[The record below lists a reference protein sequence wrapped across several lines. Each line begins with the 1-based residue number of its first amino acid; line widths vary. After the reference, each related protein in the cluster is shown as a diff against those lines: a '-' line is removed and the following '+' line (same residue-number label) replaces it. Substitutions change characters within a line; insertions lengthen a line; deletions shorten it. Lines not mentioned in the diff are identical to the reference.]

1 MPVRATGR
9 RPLGA
14 SSQRNPPLSA
24 PIASGLDGTLPKKTS
39 SCHRSRQLTAEAAAA
54 RDEAAERSRA
64 AADEYTQAWLAIEA
78 LEQDVEKARGDV
90 YAVLNTIT
98 ALSAAFDSASA
109 HRERAMAA
117 AARLDLEAREL
128 AAGNVAATGGMAA
141 LIGEK
146 EFPTLS
152 HEGEKD
158 SIHISVVGRL
168 LLVVVFDDR
177 SSLGLVK
184 LRSKQVSQQLAKMFD
199 EITANGDLDDPD
211 SPFAGITDEDIDSLF
226 T

>member
-1 MPVRATGR
+1 MVIVGYVKVRSGLR
-9 RPLGA
+9 RL
-14 SSQRNPPLSA
+14 NPPRQIAPTDLVTSLVSKLAIARRGVRPSILQVASRPGLQIKSRTMADTPILLREQQYHQIKAVLARLRMDASA
-24 PIASGLDGTLPKKTS
+24 KVVFLVDKDGQEIASQGEVGNLDTTS
-39 SCHRSRQLTAEAAAA
+39 
-54 RDEAAERSRA
+54 
-64 AADEYTQAWLAIEA
+64 LA
-78 LEQDVEKARGDV
+78 
-90 YAVLNTIT
+90 
-98 ALSAAFDSASA
+98 S
-109 HRERAMAA
+109 
-117 AARLDLEAREL
+117 L

-152 HEGEKD
+152 HEGEKE

-184 LRSKQVSQQLAKMFD
+184 LRSKQVSQQLAKMIE
-199 EITANGDLDDPD
+199 EITANGDLDDLD